1 MQYLKKTFVASASEL
16 QSSDLYMTIK
26 TVMFTVPSANLNGVR
41 CTEAFL
47 DEIIANQ
54 DKYVGLPLCA
64 DVVNLVK
71 GRYQKL
77 GHCYNPK
84 TGTFSSS
91 MIGSFYQFEKE
102 EMENGEVALV
112 GYARVLKRNKHV
124 CKAICELFA
133 NGALKVSFEIACGS
147 YEELDDKTILIDKA
161 ESNYLEGMC
170 IVSFPACPQAVA
182 MDLVAEINGIG
193 KEAEDMPDVIET
205 VEIVAEEVA
214 DEAIA
219 EAEETISE
227 EQPVETAAENDTVQA
242 GQCGKPEKREKAEEQ
257 TEAEEQN
264 EPVVEQA
271 EVYVTQ
277 THREVDDTCIYD
289 SDTGNSIEVRMTRE
303 VTEHGKL
310 PEEVQAVPAEQTAT
324 AEEIASAEEQPEV
337 AEQVESVEV
346 IENAEVSEVVPED
359 AQSDIAAVIAELQN
373 QIETLRAQIAE
384 MQAPATQTQ
393 IAEVNSEESV
403 NPFIAEI
410 SAPKQFS
417 LLDVADKVTGYSLL
431 EKA

>member
-102 EMENGEVALV
+102 EMENGEVALI

-161 ESNYLEGMC
+161 ENNYLEGMC
-170 IVSFPACPQAVA
+170 IVSFPACPKAVA

-205 VEIVAEEVA
+205 VEVVAEEA
-214 DEAIA
+214 AEEAIA
-219 EAEETISE
+219 EVEETTYE
-227 EQPVETAAENDTVQA
+227 EQPVETAAEIETVHA
-242 GQCGKPEKREKAEEQ
+242 GRCEKPEKEENAEEQ
-257 TEAEEQN
+257 EEIAEAEHG
-264 EPVVEQA
+264 VEQA
-271 EVYVTQ
+271 EIYVTQ
-277 THREVDDTCIYD
+277 SHRETDATCVYD
-289 SDTGNSIEVRMTRE
+289 SDTGATIEIIETRE
-303 VTEHGKL
+303 VTEHGEL
-310 PEEVQAVPAEQTAT
+310 TETIQAAPAEQAA
-324 AEEIASAEEQPEV
+324 AEEVASVEEQTEV
-337 AEQVESVEV
+337 AEQVETVETDASVEV
-346 IENAEVSEVVPED
+346 AED
-359 AQSDIAAVIAELQN
+359 AHTEETQNEITALIAELQA
-373 QIETLRAQIAE
+373 QVEALRAQIVE
-384 MQAPATQTQ
+384 MQATETQKQ
-393 IAEVNSEESV
+393 IAEVESV
-403 NPFIAEI
+403 EEINPFIAEI
-410 SAPKQFS
+410 SAPNRS
-417 LLDVADKVTGYSLL
+417 TLLDSADKVTGYSLL